1 MDIELVVFDF
11 DGTLC
16 DTRSIIVATMRQT
29 LSELNLPERSE
40 DECAATIGLPLK
52 ECFRQLIPQ
61 LGDEDIQR
69 CADSYRRIFE
79 VNKPQYKPVLFP
91 KVRETLFW
99 LYGHGIRMAVASSR
113 NSMSLHDLLND
124 LDIAGF
130 FDYVVGA
137 DMVAHPKPDP
147 EPVLQIL
154 KRMVV
159 DASRTLVVG
168 DMDVDILMGG
178 RAGCKTCGVTYG
190 NGTREELEEAGAD
203 FVIGSIGY
211 LQTLNGDLDF
221 QLKRI

>member
-16 DTRSIIVATMRQT
+16 DTRNIIVATMRQT
-29 LSELNLPERSE
+29 LSELHLPERSE

-52 ECFRQLIPQ
+52 KCFRKLFSQLS
-61 LGDEDIQR
+61 DEDTER
-69 CADSYRRIFE
+69 CAEVYRRIFE
-79 VNKPQYKPVLFP
+79 ANKPQYKPVLFP
-91 KVRETLFW
+91 NVRETLSW
-99 LYGHGIRMAVASSR
+99 LREHGMRMAVASSR
-113 NSMSLHDLLND
+113 NSLSLHDLLRD
-124 LDIAGF
+124 LDIAGY

-137 DMVAHPKPDP
+137 DMVVCPKPDP

-154 KRMVV
+154 KRIGV
-159 DASRTLVVG
+159 DALRTLVVG

-203 FVIGSIGY
+203 YVIGRM
-211 LQTLNGDLDF
+211 GDLHALDEDLGF
-221 QLKRI
+221 N